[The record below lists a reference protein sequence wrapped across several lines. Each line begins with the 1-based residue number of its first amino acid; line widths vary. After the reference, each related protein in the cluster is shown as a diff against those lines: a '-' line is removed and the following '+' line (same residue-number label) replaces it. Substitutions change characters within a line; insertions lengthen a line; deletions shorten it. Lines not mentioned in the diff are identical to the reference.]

1 MPTWFLNGVVWVC
14 APLAPKRAS
23 AAPRVQ
29 WFDSSLPA
37 PAWSLHFVLPHLR
50 RFRRWWLSV
59 WVLGSASSRSHS
71 DARSIRQTARGS
83 EWGRHGGA
91 LGTTTEPWMR
101 MQKASIGQ
109 RSVRSGGDLSIW
121 PHDTCGHLVGSKKS
135 TSDAIHEMSLSNLL
149 VLPSFFTWSVR
160 VLLVFLELTRDGGEK
175 FFYVM
180 CTLHSLSFTAS
191 FCVLHIYTM
200 FTGSCYS
207 CTRRV
212 Y

>member
-71 DARSIRQTARGS
+71 DPRSIRQTARGS

-109 RSVRSGGDLSIW
+109 RSVRSGG
-121 PHDTCGHLVGSKKS
+121 TCRSGLMTRVAISSVVKKALA
-135 TSDAIHEMSLSNLL
+135 TRFMRCPCLTFWFY
-149 VLPSFFTWSVR
+149 P
-160 VLLVFLELTRDGGEK
+160 VFSHGVSE
-175 FFYVM
+175 Y
-180 CTLHSLSFTAS
+180 
-191 FCVLHIYTM
+191 Y
-200 FTGSCYS
+200 
-207 CTRRV
+207 
-212 Y
+212 